1 MDTQIA
7 YYMFANHGRFPR
19 EIVQLSENEKILIYQ
34 MAIKEIKSRP
44 K

>member
-1 MDTQIA
+1 MVKIV
-7 YYMFANHGRFPR
+7 YFADF
-19 EIVQLSENEKILIYQ
+19 SENEKILIYQ

>member
-1 MDTQIA
+1 MSKYTTGEIA
-7 YYMFANHGRFPR
+7 K
-19 EIVQLSENEKILIYQ
+19 LSENEKILIYQ

>member
-7 YYMFANHGRFPR
+7 YYMFANHGRFPG
-19 EIVQLSENEKILIYQ
+19 EIVRLSENEKILIYQ